1 LHLVNQPGD
10 TYITL
15 SLNGIIYS
23 WLPTSDS
30 VNVYGERVADTSGSF
45 YTHIH
50 GQAPSSV
57 NRANSISLNIG
68 TGNNIV
74 PGNYS
79 VYIGSKLNDTLYTS
93 SFTNQTSLTTNVTEY
108 GAVNGYITG
117 TVSGNMA
124 LFVSSGSSNPA
135 VFPFTCSYRVKR
147 IQRHT
152 KMNHD
157 VPEEQ
162 EMGF

>member
-74 PGNYS
+74 PWNYS